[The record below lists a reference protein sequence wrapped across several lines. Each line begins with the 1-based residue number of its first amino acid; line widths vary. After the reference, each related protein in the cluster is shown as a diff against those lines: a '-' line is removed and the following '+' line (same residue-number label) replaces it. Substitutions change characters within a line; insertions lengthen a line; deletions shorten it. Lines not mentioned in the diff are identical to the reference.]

1 MFNFEVCTTLS
12 DCLVPRGMCCIPLKN
27 YISMIILQYMYI
39 FNVFH
44 LLTQFEQ
51 TGWGWG
57 VDGMVLQIWFMLAI
71 YPEYLPQM

>member
-1 MFNFEVCTTLS
+1 
-12 DCLVPRGMCCIPLKN
+12 
-27 YISMIILQYMYI
+27 MIILQYMYI

-57 VDGMVLQIWFMLAI
+57 VEGMVLQIWFMLAI